1 MSVAVNI
8 KSSLQRPPLLVIT
21 GPTASGKSSLAL
33 ALSRLVPVT
42 IINADASQVYAD
54 LRIITAR
61 PSVEEEGQAQHT
73 LFGHVDGAVA
83 CSAADWAAEA
93 KQAIAASRDG
103 GRIPVLVGGTG
114 LYLQTLLNGIAP
126 VPEIDAAVRSEVRAM
141 RVDEAHAH
149 LVREDPEAAARLSA
163 NDTTRVCRALE
174 VVRSS
179 GRTLKAWQETRIGGI
194 GEDVRLIPMIL
205 LPPRDWLHERCDARF
220 VDMLGGGAVDEV
232 AQLMTRGLDPM
243 LPVMRAIGV
252 REIAA
257 MLAGDVT
264 RDATIKVGQ
273 IATRQ
278 YTKRQYTWFRNQP
291 PATWPRITE
300 QLNNDLID
308 DLVIKLRN
316 AALTD

>member
-8 KSSLQRPPLLVIT
+8 KTSPQCPPLLVIT

-42 IINADASQVYAD
+42 IINCDASQVYAD
-54 LRIITAR
+54 LRVITAR
-61 PSVEEEGQAQHT
+61 PSAEEEVEAPHA

-83 CSAADWAAEA
+83 CSAVDWASDAKRAITEA
-93 KQAIAASRDG
+93 RDD
-103 GRIPVLVGGTG
+103 GRLPVLVGGTG
-114 LYLQTLLNGIAP
+114 LYIQTLLNGIAP
-126 VPEIDAAVRSEVRAM
+126 VPEIDPAVRAEVRAM
-141 RVDEAHAH
+141 QVDEAHA
-149 LVREDPEAAARLSA
+149 LLTLEDPEAAARLSA

-194 GEDVRLIPMIL
+194 DDAVRLVPMIL
-205 LPPRDWLHERCDARF
+205 LPPRPWLHERCDARF
-220 VDMLGGGAVDEV
+220 INMLDQGAIEEVDAL
-232 AQLMTRGLDPM
+232 LKRRLDPM
-243 LPVMRAIGV
+243 LPAMRAIGV

-257 MLAGDVT
+257 LLSG
-264 RDATIKVGQ
+264 DATREETIKAGQ

-291 PATWPRITE
+291 PATWTRITE
-300 QLNNDLID
+300 KINNELIN
-308 DLVIKLRN
+308 DLVIKLRDM
-316 AALTD
+316 ALTD